1 MTTAA
6 VAPEPVFVDTNLLV
20 YAAFPAFPL
29 HVDARMRLTE
39 LEAAGV
45 CLWIS
50 RQTLRE
56 YLSALSRPSAYSP
69 PIPMTSL
76 IGDVSVFLSRF
87 QVVEDG
93 PAVTSALLT
102 ILAAVP
108 RREASVRRQ
117 HRRHDDDSKHPATPH
132 PQRQRLCSFLDL
144 GRYPPA
150 VQFRP
155 FRGVPLWA

>member
-1 MTTAA
+1 
-6 VAPEPVFVDTNLLV
+6 
-20 YAAFPAFPL
+20 
-29 HVDARMRLTE
+29 MRLTE
-39 LEAAGV
+39 LEAAGA

-76 IGDVSVFLSRF
+76 IGDVSALLSRF

-102 ILAAVP
+102 IRAAVP
-108 RREASVRRQ
+108 CGGKQVYDANIVATMTTGSIRRLLTHNVGDFVRFWTWV
-117 HRRHDDDSKHPATPH
+117 DILP
-132 PQRQRLCSFLDL
+132 L
-144 GRYPPA
+144 
-150 VQFRP
+150 
-155 FRGVPLWA
+155 VPSP